1 MRYGYT
7 FALGLSAMLLACSG
21 SGNSYSYR
29 SYGEPSKCWI
39 SEEQF
44 AAYVAVYDLGNG
56 EYTFDLI
63 SKRCKPKD
71 FEIGQP
77 PTFVVSFSPSKDGE
91 ELESL
96 GITGKLLPNQISPL
110 PSIEQII
117 GVYSVEGSANL
128 DHSQN
133 CQLRISYLTIR
144 NSTRLNTSPIEF
156 LREHVL

>member
-1 MRYGYT
+1 MGYGTT
-7 FALGLSAMLLACSG
+7 FALGLAIMLLACSE

-29 SYGEPSKCWI
+29 SYGEPEECWV
-39 SEEQF
+39 SEEKF
-44 AAYVAVYDLGNG
+44 AAYVAVYDLGNE
-56 EYTFDLI
+56 EYTFDFI

-71 FEIGQP
+71 FEVGQP
-77 PTFVVSFSPSKDGE
+77 PIFVVSFSPSKEGV

-117 GVYSVEGSANL
+117 GIYSIEGSANL
-128 DHSQN
+128 ENSETG
-133 CQLRISYLTIR
+133 QLQISDLTIS
-144 NSTRLNTSPIEF
+144 NSTKLDALPVEF

>member
-1 MRYGYT
+1 M
-7 FALGLSAMLLACSG
+7 LGFSAMLLACSG
-21 SGNSYSYR
+21 PGNSYSYR
-29 SYGEPSKCWI
+29 SYGEPNKCWI
-39 SEEQF
+39 SEEHF
-44 AAYVAVYDLGNG
+44 SAYVAVYDLGNG

-71 FEIGQP
+71 FELGQP
-77 PTFVVSFSPSKDGE
+77 PTFVVSFSPSKNGE
-91 ELESL
+91 ELKSL

-117 GVYSVEGSANL
+117 DIYSVEGSANL

-133 CQLRISYLTIR
+133 GQLSISDLTIR